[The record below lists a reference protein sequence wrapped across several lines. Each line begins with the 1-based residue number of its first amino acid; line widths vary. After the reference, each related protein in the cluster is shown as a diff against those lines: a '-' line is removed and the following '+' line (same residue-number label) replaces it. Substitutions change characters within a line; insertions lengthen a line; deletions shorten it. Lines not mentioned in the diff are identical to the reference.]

1 MGLRRRNRTIHKD
14 RVYLGRLIKPHALS
28 GEIKFNP
35 FGCDPG
41 MLENV
46 SPLRLESPDREVE
59 VEYVRGSDN
68 APIVKFRGVDNRE
81 ESQKLSGALVWT
93 SEAGLPALEEE
104 AGYLGHCVYHLDGP
118 ECLVHLPDI
127 CSIKGLDCIQWVHG
141 ERNKPFIEWM
151 DLLKEI
157 QSRGV
162 ALWIPCT
169 PEQIPI
175 YHRELKP
182 NLLFYECWASNRKE
196 GEEVLRW
203 LERNT

>member
-104 AGYLGHCVYHLDGP
+104 NAYYEADFLFSRVVTVAGVELGEVVEVIETGASDV
-118 ECLVHLPDI
+118 LVVRGKEGRESLLPANLEVVKEVRRAEQTIVVDPPLLEDELLPD
-127 CSIKGLDCIQWVHG
+127 
-141 ERNKPFIEWM
+141 
-151 DLLKEI
+151 
-157 QSRGV
+157 
-162 ALWIPCT
+162 
-169 PEQIPI
+169 
-175 YHRELKP
+175 
-182 NLLFYECWASNRKE
+182 
-196 GEEVLRW
+196 
-203 LERNT
+203 